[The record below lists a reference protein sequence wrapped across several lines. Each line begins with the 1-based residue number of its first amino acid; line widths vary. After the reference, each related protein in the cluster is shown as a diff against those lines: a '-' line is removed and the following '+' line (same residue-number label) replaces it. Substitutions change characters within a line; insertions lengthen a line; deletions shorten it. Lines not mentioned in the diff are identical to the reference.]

1 MGIHMRP
8 NFDSHTITRCKYLL
22 QIAYDLEEEGIN
34 PEAIMRMAVFISVVF
49 AYNAGIDPE
58 EYVAIIKDTWLRMSM
73 SLDEDPTE
81 DMTEE
86 INAWVAANPITD
98 QDQ

>member
-22 QIAYDLEEEGIN
+22 QIAYDLEEEGID

-58 EYVAIIKDTWLRMSM
+58 EYVSIIKRYLVTYVYVFGRRPNRRHDRRNKMPGLLRI
-73 SLDEDPTE
+73 P
-81 DMTEE
+81 
-86 INAWVAANPITD
+86 
-98 QDQ
+98 